1 MLAAAVAVGLS
12 FHLTTARRIHG
23 ADLTPALGFIEGQP
37 LGPGSVA
44 VGTHAYPV
52 LRYLAESRTVPRARA
67 VSDGVPPAIVARAAA
82 ADRPRDAT
90 HARVRNARRAGAV
103 FTRDTAS
110 AGTRPGRGTCTSSS
124 PTSRRRQSS
133 RAR

>member
-1 MLAAAVAVGLS
+1 MAVDLWDWLVVTASRRELGRRAEAVGLS

-52 LRYLAESRTVPRARA
+52 LRYLAE
-67 VSDGVPPAIVARAAA
+67 
-82 ADRPRDAT
+82 
-90 HARVRNARRAGAV
+90 AGP
-103 FTRDTAS
+103 F
-110 AGTRPGRGTCTSSS
+110 RGHLPYPMAFRLPSWRG
-124 PTSRRRQSS
+124 PKPL
-133 RAR
+133 